1 MCLSKQEHV
10 WVEQLCQM
18 LHLPLECNSLDPEG
32 KIYFYFFTITSVQIT
47 EVVTDC
53 LYFGKA
59 IFLSLCLQ

>member
-18 LHLPLECNSLDPEG
+18 LHLPLDCNSLVPEV
-32 KIYFYFFTITSVQIT
+32 KTITSVQT
-47 EVVTDC
+47 ALRLLTDV

-59 IFLSLCLQ
+59 IFFALCLQ